1 MCWYEQVMGCTRS
14 RYWRCVWAGDE
25 QVMGCTR
32 SRWSLRCACGVQEVP
47 PYNYHGSLDDSLQN
61 LRKVVPVAPRRDY
74 VKYMDNIGK
83 LLRYEARLVTTAA
96 CFFTAAHRL
105 IS

>member
-1 MCWYEQVMGCTRS
+1 
-14 RYWRCVWAGDE
+14 
-25 QVMGCTR
+25 
-32 SRWSLRCACGVQEVP
+32 VP

-96 CFFTAAHRL
+96 CFFTAARRL